1 MAVFLGIDT
10 SNYTTSVALYD
21 SVQKVLVHRRKLL
34 PVKDGSLGLR
44 QSDAV
49 FFHTRQI
56 APLMEE
62 LFLAYPDMKPV
73 AIGVSTTPRD
83 AGDSYMP
90 CFLVGENVGR
100 CLGAALNVPVFSFS
114 HQAGHIM
121 AALASIDRLDLAQ
134 NEFLAFHV
142 SGGTTDLLHVKPHA
156 EKIITISQLASSLDL
171 KAGQAVDRVGVMLG
185 LSFPA
190 GKALDALSLR
200 AEPCSFSYKPV
211 LKNGS
216 CCLSG
221 IENICRKLLDQGE
234 PAEKIALCCLDYI
247 GKTLEAMTLYA
258 REIHPALPVVYC
270 GGVMSNTLLR
280 ERLGRC
286 ENSFFGQAAYSSDNA
301 CGTAVL
307 ASLAHTL
314 K

>member
-49 FFHTRQI
+49 LFHTRQI

-83 AGDSYMP
+83 AGYSYMP

-156 EKIITISQLASSLDL
+156 EKIITISQLA
-171 KAGQAVDRVGVMLG
+171 
-185 LSFPA
+185 
-190 GKALDALSLR
+190 
-200 AEPCSFSYKPV
+200 
-211 LKNGS
+211 
-216 CCLSG
+216 
-221 IENICRKLLDQGE
+221 
-234 PAEKIALCCLDYI
+234 
-247 GKTLEAMTLYA
+247 
-258 REIHPALPVVYC
+258 
-270 GGVMSNTLLR
+270 
-280 ERLGRC
+280 
-286 ENSFFGQAAYSSDNA
+286 
-301 CGTAVL
+301 
-307 ASLAHTL
+307 
-314 K
+314 